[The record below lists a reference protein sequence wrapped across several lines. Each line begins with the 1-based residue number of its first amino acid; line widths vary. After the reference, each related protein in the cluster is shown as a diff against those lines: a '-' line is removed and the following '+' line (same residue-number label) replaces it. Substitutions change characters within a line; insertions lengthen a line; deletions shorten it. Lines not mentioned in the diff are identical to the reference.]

1 MKVLV
6 VAMLGLVCIVVAAQP
21 KSEPIN
27 AFELADWQKAGT
39 TKQKLSERYVL
50 TAYKSLRDKGAVCM
64 PQGRT

>member
-27 AFELADWQKAGT
+27 AIELADWQKAGT

-50 TAYKSLRDKGAVCM
+50 TA
-64 PQGRT
+64 